1 MIQNLF
7 EVFVGME
14 SSKLKYEELKIFLLK
29 YDLMIIYFTIKNI
42 SIAKK
47 EKKHH

>member
-14 SSKLKYEELKIFLLK
+14 SSKLKYEKLKIFF
-29 YDLMIIYFTIKNI
+29 IEI
-42 SIAKK
+42 
-47 EKKHH
+47 